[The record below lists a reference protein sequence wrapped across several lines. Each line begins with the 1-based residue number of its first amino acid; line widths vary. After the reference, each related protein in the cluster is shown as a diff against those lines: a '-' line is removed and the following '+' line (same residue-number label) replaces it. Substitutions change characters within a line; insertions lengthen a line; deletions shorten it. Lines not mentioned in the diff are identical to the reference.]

1 MSQNTGSNRGYRRST
16 RPGEGSPNKPD
27 YRDSPA
33 QARRGYRQATRPGES
48 STRSAPTTGLANL
61 PANYAAT
68 ERQAFNKARAHDI
81 RTKPSS
87 VTSMVRPGGS
97 AYVPSGGGGGGTGRD
112 DTRTSARGV
121 KQTGPN
127 MAAKLPSLEEL
138 GAGLQ
143 DFLGPS
149 FPTQPATNRITAS
162 YPNTTGDGMET
173 VDLGDGTQYVSNNR
187 GRIIGLAP
195 AENARPFGGSQLPTT
210 KDNPYGGNPGESP
223 QFRSDLPGI
232 TGQVYDS
239 YHSDNGLNAAS
250 NVSGKGTPAFTG
262 KEERIE
268 GASSRP
274 RTSLADALNDG
285 SDLRYKPN
293 DPPSESL
300 QNARRSAAFLD
311 SSGDSLVAYRNVLAG
326 MNIKRV
332 GIKDY
337 IMHNGKVQEI
347 GSDATRGI
355 MQADSMEKA
364 QSLKQAYVDGL
375 KSNAT
380 NVKTD
385 AIQTPAAAQNPP
397 VTPDG
402 SSPFS
407 PILPGNQKDN
417 LKNRAF
423 GLFSI

>member
-87 VTSMVRPGGS
+87 VTSMVPPGGS
-97 AYVPSGGGGGGTGRD
+97 TYKPSRDGGNTGRN
-112 DTRTSARGV
+112 DTREIPTGG
-121 KQTGPN
+121 KQTGTN
-127 MAAKLPSLEEL
+127 MAAKLPSLEEI
-138 GAGLQ
+138 GVGMRE
-143 DFLGPS
+143 FLGPS
-149 FPTQPATNRITAS
+149 FPTQPETNRITAS

-173 VDLGDGTQYVSNNR
+173 VDLGDGTQYLASNN

-195 AENARPFGGSQLPTT
+195 TNQTGQFGGSQLPTT
-210 KDNPYGGNPGESP
+210 NDNPYSGTPAQSP

-232 TGQVYDS
+232 TGQSYDS
-239 YHSDNGLNAAS
+239 YHTNNGLSAAS

-332 GIKDY
+332 GNKDY

-375 KSNAT
+375 KSNAASA
-380 NVKTD
+380 KTD
-385 AIQTPAAAQNPP
+385 VVQTPAAAQNPP

-402 SSPFS
+402 SSPFA
-407 PILPGNQKDN
+407 PNLPGNQKPN
-417 LKNRAF
+417 LKNPAF